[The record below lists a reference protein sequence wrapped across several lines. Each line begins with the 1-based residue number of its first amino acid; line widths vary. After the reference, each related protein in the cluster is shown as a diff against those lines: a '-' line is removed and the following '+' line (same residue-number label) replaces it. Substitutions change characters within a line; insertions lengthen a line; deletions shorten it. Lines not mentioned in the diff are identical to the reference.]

1 MNGIIFES
9 DVNPYWT
16 LNGESHIDQGRC
28 KIIDERE
35 GTKLYPGFG
44 MRPATEAIIEY
55 LKNHEKPP
63 LLSQICRATLS
74 NWAYNK
80 FCSYNDIEE

>member
-1 MNGIIFES
+1 MTGIVFES

-16 LNGESHIDQGRC
+16 LNGEIHTAQGKC

-44 MRPATEAIIEY
+44 MRPAMEAILEY
-55 LKNHEKPP
+55 LVNHEEPP
-63 LLSQICRATLS
+63 LLSQICKATLS

-80 FCSYNDIEE
+80 FCLYNDIEE